1 MVLILVSVL
10 INYNNPVFLYIV
22 QYNILKVMKCKSF

>member
-1 MVLILVSVL
+1 MILILVSVL

-22 QYNILKVMKCKSF
+22 QYNILKVMTFKSF